1 VTDAVSNQIPES
13 NSPAPLPDAHGQ
25 AALLLIE
32 SLIHTLI
39 ARSVITVP
47 DAIEVVEVA
56 SEVRR
61 DIGADRAEMDA
72 ALARSIT
79 LLENISQSLR
89 LDLPG

>member
-1 VTDAVSNQIPES
+1 MTDARSDELPEFTPPGS
-13 NSPAPLPDAHGQ
+13 SPDAHGQ
-25 AALLLIE
+25 AAMLLVE

-47 DAIEVVEVA
+47 DAIEIIEVA
-56 SEVRR
+56 AEVRR
-61 DIGADRAEMDA
+61 DVGADHAETEA
-72 ALARSIT
+72 TLARSIT

>member
-1 VTDAVSNQIPES
+1 MTDAGSNEIPKFVP
-13 NSPAPLPDAHGQ
+13 PAPLPDAHGQ

-56 SEVRR
+56 AEVRR